1 MSAVQ
6 KSANQIFIEHMNPSA
21 SVILNCDIAITNIA
35 LSIKYV
41 IVTNGRKISAYKLT
55 LNNLLSSSS
64 TSTEQQHPQ
73 HQTTRLYGGSTRSAE
88 KTTLN
93 IEFMQTFNCECLD
106 LYIHDESIF
115 CLTSRDVKLYSM
127 GGVVLKEI
135 TTSENEGK
143 FGLHF
148 VRFGGCFFVVKVWWS
163 HLRLI

>member
-1 MSAVQ
+1 
-6 KSANQIFIEHMNPSA
+6 MNPPASA
-21 SVILNCDIAITNIA
+21 ILNCDIAITNIA
-35 LSIKYV
+35 LSLKYV
-41 IVTNGRKISAYKLT
+41 ILTNGRKISAYKIS
-55 LNNLLSSSS
+55 LNNLSSSS
-64 TSTEQQHPQ
+64 TSSGSVVAGNAAATASTGNTIASVEQHAPS
-73 HQTTRLYGGSTRSAE
+73 RMYATRSAE

-143 FGLHF
+143 FSNHF
-148 VRFGGCFFVVKVWWS
+148 NCFPS
-163 HLRLI
+163 T

>member
-6 KSANQIFIEHMNPSA
+6 KSANQIFIEHTNPQASA
-21 SVILNCDIAITNIA
+21 ILNCDIAITNIA
-35 LSIKYV
+35 LSVKYL
-41 IVTNGRKISAYKLT
+41 ILTNGRKISAYKVT
-55 LNNLLSSSS
+55 LNNSSSSS
-64 TSTEQQHPQ
+64 TTSSEHPPPQQSST
-73 HQTTRLYGGSTRSAE
+73 TASRMYGGSTRSAE

-143 FGLHF
+143 LPS
-148 VRFGGCFFVVKVWWS
+148 VYTK
-163 HLRLI
+163 L

>member
-6 KSANQIFIEHMNPSA
+6 KSANQIFIEHTNPTASA
-21 SVILNCDIAITNIA
+21 ILNCDIAITNIA

-41 IVTNGRKISAYKLT
+41 ILTNGRKISAYKVT
-55 LNNLLSSSS
+55 LNNSSCSSS
-64 TSTEQQHPQ
+64 TSNEQQHQ
-73 HQTTRLYGGSTRSAE
+73 QLRLYGSRSTRSAE

-135 TTSENEGK
+135 TTGENEGK
-143 FGLHF
+143 FYN
-148 VRFGGCFFVVKVWWS
+148 
-163 HLRLI
+163 LIALQFN